1 MRPAIAATA
10 KVVTTGYCP
19 LDLIPAQGGNCY
31 VLTPGGTCGNVSVI
45 LSHFGHPV
53 TPVIAVGSDQRGAR
67 LRAKMREHGID
78 TSEIV
83 TTAGRGTPAVAQEIL
98 PSAPG
103 KHRFALKCPSCN
115 RPFPRSTGISLA
127 TARAVEDKLCQSQC
141 FFLDRATPA
150 SLRLADLAASTGLL
164 VMFEANHIRPSSRNS
179 AAAELSHVVKYSND
193 VDRETQRWLPRPDAR
208 TEVIVQTLGADGA
221 KYRVRRADRS
231 WGDWV
236 RVPCIL
242 ARFIE
247 DTAGAGDWC
256 SSGILHD
263 LLRTRLRRRFT
274 EKSIRRA
281 LSVRPSSRLDE
292 CQLPWSSGPL
302 KSGNRRRD
310 SNDGTGI
317 AALRQGTGAS
327 DEYESTTPRVATC
340 ANSRCLPNMSRL
352 TSVNSV

>member
-1 MRPAIAATA
+1 M
-10 KVVTTGYCP
+10 
-19 LDLIPAQGGNCY
+19 
-31 VLTPGGTCGNVSVI
+31 
-45 LSHFGHPV
+45 
-53 TPVIAVGSDQRGAR
+53 
-67 LRAKMREHGID
+67 
-78 TSEIV
+78 
-83 TTAGRGTPAVAQEIL
+83 AQEIL

-281 LSVRPSSRLDE
+281 LQFGQALASMSVSFR
-292 CQLPWSSGPL
+292 GP
-302 KSGNRRRD
+302 
-310 SNDGTGI
+310 
-317 AALRQGTGAS
+317 QGLLNQATGAEIQMMARAS
-327 DEYESTTPRVATC
+327 LRSGKARVPAMSTNQPHPASRRARIQDACPTC
-340 ANSRCLPNMSRL
+340 LG
-352 TSVNSV
+352 